1 MVSGPVQ
8 GSPSSPL
15 SPAVQPDSPPQH
27 TDPSLEKARLR
38 QHLRQVRQELDGV
51 VLGQRISAHL
61 AHNPR
66 LLEAK
71 TILAYVAFGSEVD
84 LGSLF
89 AALPEKR
96 WGIPRCLPQ
105 RQMQWHRYNPEDLV
119 HTRFGL
125 LEPTACSE
133 VLDPDTADLILVPAL
148 ACDRMGGR
156 LGYGGGY
163 YDRFLQN
170 RLTPKWGIIPQACL
184 LESPLPQDDWDQRL
198 DGIQTEDGFY
208 RTGIP

>member
-1 MVSGPVQ
+1 MQ
-8 GSPSSPL
+8 GSPSSP
-15 SPAVQPDSPPQH
+15 QH
-27 TDPSLEKARLR
+27 ADPGLEKARLR
-38 QHLRQVRQELDGV
+38 QHFRQVRQRLDGV

-89 AALPEKR
+89 AALPAKR

-105 RQMQWHRYNPEDLV
+105 QQMQWHLYNSAELV
-119 HTRFGL
+119 ANRWGL
-125 LEPTACSE
+125 QEPLASSE
-133 VLDPDTADLILVPAL
+133 VIDPREADLILVPAL
-148 ACDRMGGR
+148 ACDRWGGR

-163 YDRFLQN
+163 YDRFLGSLHKCVIP
-170 RLTPKWGIIPQACL
+170 RWGIIPQACL

>member
-1 MVSGPVQ
+1 M
-8 GSPSSPL
+8 
-15 SPAVQPDSPPQH
+15 PPEH
-27 TDPSLEKARLR
+27 GLEKAQLR
-38 QHLRQVRQELDGV
+38 KHFRQVRQGLDGAA
-51 VLGQRISAHL
+51 LSQRISAHL
-61 AHNPR
+61 AHHPC

-105 RQMQWHRYNPEDLV
+105 QQMQWHRYHPAELV
-119 HTRFGL
+119 PNRRGL
-125 LEPTACSE
+125 LEPLASSE
-133 VLDPDTADLILVPAL
+133 VIDPNAADLILVPAL
-148 ACDRMGGR
+148 ACDLWGGR

-163 YDRFLQN
+163 YDRFFQN
-170 RLTPKWGIIPQACL
+170 RSTPRWGIIPQVCL
-184 LESPLPQDDWDQRL
+184 LQQPLPQDPWDQRL
-198 DGIQTEDGFY
+198 DGIQTENGFY

>member
-1 MVSGPVQ
+1 MQ
-8 GSPSSPL
+8 GAP
-15 SPAVQPDSPPQH
+15 SPAVQPNLGEPIS
-27 TDPSLEKARLR
+27 EKARLR
-38 QHLRQVRQELDGV
+38 QHFRQVRQGLDTGI
-51 VLGQRISAHL
+51 LSQKISAHL
-61 AHNPR
+61 ARNPY

-96 WGIPRCLPQ
+96 WGIPRCLPH
-105 RQMQWHRYNPEDLV
+105 RQMQWHRYNPEALV
-119 HTRFGL
+119 RNRFGL
-125 LEPTACSE
+125 LEPAPSSE
-133 VLDPDTADLILVPAL
+133 VLDPDAADLILVPAL
-148 ACDRMGGR
+148 ACDRVGGR

-170 RLTPKWGIIPQACL
+170 RLTPKWGIVPQACL
-184 LESPLPQDDWDQRL
+184 LEDPLPQDDWDQRL
-198 DGIQTEDGFY
+198 DGIQTENRFY